1 MNEES
6 MDKKLKDKK
15 EFVPFIA
22 VFLNLIFGI
31 IMSVELTVLYLGFQL
46 QDFSRSS
53 YNYINTL
60 LFFRNSYI
68 VLLIFGVLYIFSN
81 MILYKYLSKKYD
93 IMNYSRYTVKIILI
107 TLIPVLVQMVFR
119 WW

>member
-1 MNEES
+1 

-31 IMSVELTVLYLGFQL
+31 IMSVGLTVLYLGFQL